1 MNLPDLVDPLT
12 EHTVDDAASGREVFE
27 ATQALLMLRNLVDHQ
42 LSAHVAALDRLGVA
56 TQHGRSLR
64 ELLIVMGCAPVV
76 AQRLLRIAG
85 SLDAFPMVAR
95 HAADG
100 AMSAE
105 HHDAVARG
113 MAQIDRRTVEPIDDE
128 VRRKCMTSLIA
139 QVMSGASP
147 AEVQQHAR
155 TLGNELAAASDGSVL
170 PAAED
175 RRMNSVTVAQDGH
188 GRVQVRADVDVVTG
202 EKLSAAID
210 NLSAPR
216 PEPDGSRDARSAE
229 QRRADALDHILDV
242 AARGGGLDGTGTA
255 TAPTTQVALTIPAD
269 TPSLAGLE
277 FTGSVTR
284 ETARLLS
291 CDATVTVMIVDG
303 EEVPMDVGRQHRLFT
318 AAMRTALHLR
328 DRGCIKCGAPASWT
342 HAHHM
347 RHWAD
352 GGETCLD
359 NGCLLCPGCHDDI
372 HHHGWEVFLG
382 HDRHP
387 WLIPP
392 ETVDPRRRPIP
403 AHNRRRPH
411 LDDLPAAA

>member
-12 EHTVDDAASGREVFE
+12 EHRVSSDASGRDVYA
-27 ATQALLMLRNLVDHQ
+27 ATRTLLMLRNLVDHQ

-85 SLDAFPMVAR
+85 SLNGSSVPVG

-105 HHDAVARG
+105 RHDAIVRG
-113 MAQIDRRTVEPIDDE
+113 MAHSDRRTVEPIDNE
-128 VRRKCMTSLIA
+128 VRQKCLTSLVA
-139 QVMSGASP
+139 QVLSGASP

-155 TLGNELAAASDGSVL
+155 TLGNNLADSSDESML

-175 RRMNSVTVAQDGH
+175 RRLNAVTVAQDEH
-188 GRVQVRADVDVVTG
+188 GRVRVRADLDVVTG
-202 EKLSAAID
+202 EKLSAALDDLAAPHPERDGGRD
-210 NLSAPR
+210 N
-216 PEPDGSRDARSAE
+216 RSAE
-229 QRRADALDHILDV
+229 QRRADALDHVLDV

-255 TAPTTQVALTIPAD
+255 TAPKTQVALTIPAD
-269 TPSLAGLE
+269 TPSVSELA
-277 FTGSVTR
+277 FTGSVTQ
-284 ETARLLS
+284 ETARMLS

-303 EEVPMDVGRQHRLFT
+303 DTVPMDVGRQHRLFT
-318 AAMRTALHLR
+318 AAMRKALHLR

-342 HAHHM
+342 HAHHI
-347 RHWAD
+347 RHWSD
-352 GGETCLD
+352 GGQTCLD
-359 NGCLLCPGCHDDI
+359 NGCLLCPSCHDDI

-392 ETVDPRRRPIP
+392 ESVDPRRRPIP
-403 AHNRRRPH
+403 AYHRRH
-411 LDDLPAAA
+411 LTLDDLPVAA

>member
-1 MNLPDLVDPLT
+1 MKLPDLVDPLT
-12 EHTVDDAASGREVFE
+12 EHRVSGDASGRDVFA
-27 ATQALLMLRNLVDHQ
+27 ATRTLLVLRNLVDHQ
-42 LSAHVAALDRLGVA
+42 LSVHVAALDRLGVA

-85 SLDAFPMVAR
+85 SLDDSSVSAG

-105 HHDAVARG
+105 HHDSVVRG
-113 MAQIDRRTVEPIDDE
+113 MAHIDGRAVEPIDDE
-128 VRRKCMTSLIA
+128 ARRKCLTSLVA
-139 QVMSGASP
+139 QVLSGASP

-155 TLGNELAAASDGSVL
+155 TLGNDLADASDGSVL

-175 RRMNSVTVAQDGH
+175 RRWNAVTVAQDEH
-188 GRVQVRADVDVVTG
+188 GRVRVRADLDVVTG
-202 EKLSAAID
+202 EKLSAALD
-210 NLSAPR
+210 DLSAPR
-216 PEPDGSRDARSAE
+216 PEPDGGRHARSVE
-229 QRRADALDHILDV
+229 QRRADALEQVLDV

-269 TPSLAGLE
+269 TPSLAHLE
-277 FTGSVTR
+277 FTGSVTQ

-303 EEVPMDVGRQHRLFT
+303 EEVPMGVGRQHRLFT
-318 AAMRTALHLR
+318 PAMRKALHLR

-347 RHWAD
+347 THWAD

-387 WLIPP
+387 WLLPP

-403 AHNRRRPH
+403 AYHRRHPT

>member
-12 EHTVDDAASGREVFE
+12 EHRVSGDASGRDVFA
-27 ATQALLMLRNLVDHQ
+27 ATQTLLTLRNLVDHQ
-42 LSAHVAALDRLGVA
+42 LSVHVAALNRLGVA

-85 SLDAFPMVAR
+85 SLNDSPMPVG

-105 HHDAVARG
+105 HHDAIVRG
-113 MAQIDRRTVEPIDDE
+113 MAQIDGRVVEPVDDG
-128 VRRKCMTSLIA
+128 VRQQCMTSLVA
-139 QVMSGASP
+139 QVLSGASP

-155 TLGNELAAASDGSVL
+155 TLGNDLADTDGSML

-175 RRMNSVTVAQDGH
+175 RRLNSVTVAQDEH
-188 GRVQVRADVDVVTG
+188 GRVRVRADLDVVTG
-202 EKLSAAID
+202 EKLSAALD
-210 NLSAPR
+210 DLSAPR
-216 PEPDGSRDARSAE
+216 PEPDGGRDNRSAE
-229 QRRADALDHILDV
+229 QRRADALEQVLDV
-242 AARGGGLDGTGTA
+242 AARGGGLDGGGTA

-269 TPSLAGLE
+269 APSLSELA
-277 FTGSVTR
+277 FTGSVTPD
-284 ETARLLS
+284 TARLLS
-291 CDATVTVMIVDG
+291 CDAMVTVMIVDG
-303 EEVPMDVGRQHRLFT
+303 DTVPMDVGRQHRLFT
-318 AAMRTALHLR
+318 AAMRKALYLR

-342 HAHHM
+342 HAHHI

-352 GGETCLD
+352 GGQTCLD
-359 NGCLLCPGCHDDI
+359 NGCLLCPSCHDDI
-372 HHHGWEVFLG
+372 HHHEWEVFLG

-403 AHNRRRPH
+403 AHHRRH
-411 LDDLPAAA
+411 LTLDDLPAAA

>member
-1 MNLPDLVDPLT
+1 MNLSDLVDPLT
-12 EHTVDDAASGREVFE
+12 EHTVDDAASGPEVFE
-27 ATQALLMLRNLVDHQ
+27 ATQTLLLLRNLVDDQ
-42 LSAHVAALDRLGVA
+42 LSVHVAALDRLGVA
-56 TQHGRSLR
+56 TRHGRSLR

-85 SLDAFPMVAR
+85 SLDDSSVSVV

-105 HHDAVARG
+105 HHDAIVRG
-113 MAQIDRRTVEPIDDE
+113 MAHIDGRAVEPIDDG
-128 VRRKCMTSLIA
+128 VRQKCLTSLVA
-139 QVMSGASP
+139 QVLSGASP

-155 TLGNELAAASDGSVL
+155 TLGNELADDEGHTVL

-175 RRMNSVTVAQDGH
+175 RRLNAVTVAQDEH
-188 GRVQVRADVDVVTG
+188 GRVRVRADLDVVTG
-202 EKLSAAID
+202 EKLSAALD
-210 NLSAPR
+210 DLSAPR
-216 PEPDGSRDARSAE
+216 PEPDGGRDARSAE
-229 QRRADALDHILDV
+229 QRRADALEHILDV
-242 AARGGGLDGTGTA
+242 AARGGGLDGTA
-255 TAPTTQVALTIPAD
+255 TAPKTQVALTVPAD
-269 TPSLAGLE
+269 APSLSELE
-277 FTGSVTR
+277 FTGSVTQ

-303 EEVPMDVGRQHRLFT
+303 DTVPMDVGRQHRLFT

-328 DRGCIKCGAPASWT
+328 DRGCIKCGASASWT
-342 HAHHM
+342 HAHHI

-352 GGETCLD
+352 GGQTCLD

-403 AHNRRRPH
+403 AYHRRH
-411 LDDLPAAA
+411 LTLDDLPAAA